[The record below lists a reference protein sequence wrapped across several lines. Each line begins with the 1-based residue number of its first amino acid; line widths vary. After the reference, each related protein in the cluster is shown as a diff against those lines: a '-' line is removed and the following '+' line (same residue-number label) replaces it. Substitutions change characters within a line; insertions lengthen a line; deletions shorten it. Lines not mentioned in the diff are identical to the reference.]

1 MEEVR
6 PIDFIRRRILPWVM
20 WGALITLAVWLYRGV
35 GPGSPVKGFAEAQPF
50 RLSSTEPAR
59 VESILVRAG
68 DRVRAG
74 EVVAILDATAI
85 DAELRVIE
93 ADRARVLA
101 ELAKAEMEAK
111 VARFDQ
117 TRGIVGDQD
126 QVARAARDAK
136 TRLETA
142 RAELRAVEAEL
153 GRRTPLVKQGV
164 LTAQDLADLQIRKAA
179 LARQVAEEQAG
190 INLLGVQAETAGT
203 LLPPSETA
211 WVDAVKAPLAE
222 EVKVLDNQAALLR
235 ARRDQMV
242 LRAPSDGIV
251 TSVGGAAQSVI
262 TPGVALVEIVS
273 DTSGRIVACIVEGQH
288 RPIAPGATAVARP
301 TAERSRELTGHSVS
315 VSPVMELPS
324 RCWRDP
330 RVPMWGR
337 VVTVELVPPTP
348 LTPGET
354 FEVRFDSGT

>member
-126 QVARAARDAK
+126 QVALSADGGQQTPRGTHGRAPCAPAQP
-136 TRLETA
+136 
-142 RAELRAVEAEL
+142 
-153 GRRTPLVKQGV
+153 RTP
-164 LTAQDLADLQIRKAA
+164 
-179 LARQVAEEQAG
+179 AG
-190 INLLGVQAETAGT
+190 CT
-203 LLPPSETA
+203 
-211 WVDAVKAPLAE
+211 
-222 EVKVLDNQAALLR
+222 R
-235 ARRDQMV
+235 AR
-242 LRAPSDGIV
+242 
-251 TSVGGAAQSVI
+251 
-262 TPGVALVEIVS
+262 
-273 DTSGRIVACIVEGQH
+273 
-288 RPIAPGATAVARP
+288 
-301 TAERSRELTGHSVS
+301 
-315 VSPVMELPS
+315 
-324 RCWRDP
+324 CWP
-330 RVPMWGR
+330 QPW
-337 VVTVELVPPTP
+337 
-348 LTPGET
+348 
-354 FEVRFDSGT
+354 SW